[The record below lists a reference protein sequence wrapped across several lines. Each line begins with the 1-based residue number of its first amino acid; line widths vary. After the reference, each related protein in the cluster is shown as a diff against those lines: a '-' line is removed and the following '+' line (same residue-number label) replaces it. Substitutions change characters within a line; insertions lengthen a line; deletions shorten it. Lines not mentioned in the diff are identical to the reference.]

1 MVPEY
6 KFFINGEWRTSPRK
20 IQITNP
26 FNNQTVGEVY
36 LASPDDLEDAVISA
50 QSAFEKTRVLPS
62 YKRSEILEFI
72 SNEISKRREEFAE
85 MITKEMGKPILFSRA
100 EVDRAI
106 FTFKIASEEAKRI
119 NGEIIPLDLASHS
132 EKRLGFVKRFP
143 IGVILAITPFNFP
156 LNLVAHK
163 VAPAIASGNSIIL
176 KPSSQAPIVSVML
189 AEIIEKSG
197 YPVGGFN
204 LVPCKSDEIELLV
217 RDERIKM
224 VTFTGSADV
233 GWKLKNI
240 AGKKRVTLEL
250 GGNAAVVVEPD
261 ANLDFA
267 IKRIA
272 LGSFGQAGQSCIAVQ
287 RIYVHKDI
295 YTEFEK
301 KFVEETKSL
310 KVGNP
315 FEPDTIVGPLVDES
329 AAIKTEAWV
338 NEAVQNGAKILT
350 GGKRN
355 GTFYEPT
362 ILIDVKPDMKV
373 SCQEVFAPV
382 VTLEKYNT
390 FEEAIEK
397 VNNSRYGLQAGVFT
411 NDIKKIFYA
420 YEKIEVG
427 GVIINDYPTYRIDH
441 MPYGGVKDSGF
452 GREGLRYAIEEM
464 TELKLM
470 VLNFV

>member
-1 MVPEY
+1 MTCEY
-6 KFFINGEWRTSPRK
+6 KFFVNGEWRTSTRK
-20 IQITNP
+20 IKVTNP
-26 FNNQTVGEVY
+26 FNDEVVGEVY
-36 LASPDDLEDAVISA
+36 LASPQDLEDAVISA
-50 QSAFEKTRVLPS
+50 QNAFEKTRELPS
-62 YKRSEILEFI
+62 YKRAEILEFI
-72 SNEISKRREEFAE
+72 SNEIARRRDEFAL

-132 EKRLGFVKRFP
+132 EKRIGLIKRFP

-163 VAPAIASGNSIIL
+163 VAPAIASGNAIIL

-189 AEIIEKSG
+189 TEIIEKSG
-197 YPVGGFN
+197 YPSGAFN
-204 LVPCKSDEIELLV
+204 LVPCKSDEIEFLV

-224 VTFTGSADV
+224 VTFTGSSDI

-240 AGKKRVTLEL
+240 AGKKRITLEL
-250 GGNAAVVVEPD
+250 GGNAAAVVEPD
-261 ANLDFA
+261 ANLNFA
-267 IKRIA
+267 AKRIA

-287 RIYVHKDI
+287 RIYAHKDI
-295 YTEFEK
+295 YSEFEK
-301 KFVEETKSL
+301 RLIEETKNL

-315 FEPDTIVGPLVDES
+315 FEPDTIVGPLVDED
-329 AAIKTEAWV
+329 AAIKTESWV
-338 NEAVQNGAKILT
+338 NEAVQNGAKILI

-355 GTFYEPT
+355 RTFYDPT

-373 SCQEVFAPV
+373 SCQEIFAPV
-382 VTLEKYNT
+382 VTLEKYNS
-390 FEEAIEK
+390 FEEAIEM
-397 VNNSRYGLQAGVFT
+397 VNNSRYGLQAGIFT
-411 NDIKKIFYA
+411 NNLKKIFYA
-420 YEKIEVG
+420 FEKVEVG
-427 GVIINDYPTYRIDH
+427 GVVINDYPTYRIDH

>member
-1 MVPEY
+1 MVTEY

-20 IQITNP
+20 IQIKSP
-26 FNNQTVGEVY
+26 FNGEIAGEVY

-50 QSAFEKTRVLPS
+50 QNAFEKTKEIPS
-62 YKRSEILEFI
+62 HKRAEILEFI
-72 SNEISKRREEFAE
+72 SNEIAKRREDFAQ
-85 MITKEMGKPILFSRA
+85 MITREMGKPITFSRA

-132 EKRLGFVKRFP
+132 EKRLGLVKRFP
-143 IGVILAITPFNFP
+143 IGIILAITPFNFP

-163 VAPAIASGNSIIL
+163 VAPAIASGNAIIL
-176 KPSSQAPIVSVML
+176 KPSSQAPIVSIML

-197 YPVGGFN
+197 YPAGGFN

-224 VTFTGSADV
+224 VTFTGSSEV
-233 GWKLKNI
+233 GWRLKNI
-240 AGKKRVTLEL
+240 AGKKKVTLEL

-267 IKRIA
+267 VKRIA

-295 YTEFEK
+295 YPEFEK
-301 KFVEETKSL
+301 RFVEETKKL

-315 FEPDTIVGPLVDES
+315 FEPDTIVGPLVDEN
-329 AAIKTEAWV
+329 AAIKTENWV
-338 NEAVQNGAKILT
+338 NEAVKNGAKILT

-355 GTFYEPT
+355 YTFYEPT

-382 VTLEKYNT
+382 VTLERYDS
-390 FEEAIEK
+390 FEKAIQM
-397 VNNSRYGLQAGVFT
+397 VNNSRYGLQAGIFT
-411 NDIKKIFYA
+411 NNIKKIFYA
-420 YEKIEVG
+420 FEKIDVG

-452 GREGLRYAIEEM
+452 GREGLKYAIEEM

-470 VLNFV
+470 VLNLA

>member
-1 MVPEY
+1 MIPEY

-20 IQITNP
+20 IQVKNP
-26 FNNQTVGEVY
+26 FNGEIVGEVY

-50 QSAFEKTRVLPS
+50 QKGFEETKKLPS
-62 YKRSEILEFI
+62 YRRAEILEFI
-72 SNEISKRREEFAE
+72 SNEIARRREEFSQ

-132 EKRLGFVKRFP
+132 EKRFGLIKRFP

-197 YPVGGFN
+197 YPAGGFN

-224 VTFTGSADV
+224 VTFTGSSDV
-233 GWKLKNI
+233 GWRLKNI
-240 AGKKRVTLEL
+240 AGKKKVTLEL

-261 ANLDFA
+261 ANLDYA
-267 IKRIA
+267 VKRIA

-287 RIYVHKDI
+287 RIYVNREI
-295 YTEFEK
+295 YDEFEK
-301 KFVEETKSL
+301 RFIDETKKL

-315 FEPDTIVGPLVDES
+315 FEPDTIVGPMVDEN
-329 AAIKTEAWV
+329 AAIKTENWV
-338 NEAVQNGAKILT
+338 NEALQSGAKILI

-362 ILIDVKPDMKV
+362 ILVDVKPDMKV

-382 VTLEKYNT
+382 VTLEKYDS

-411 NDIKKIFYA
+411 SDYRKIFYA
-420 YEKIEVG
+420 FERIEVG

-464 TELKLM
+464 TEPKLM

>member
-6 KFFINGEWRTSPRK
+6 KFLIGGEWRTSQRK
-20 IQITNP
+20 IQVKNP
-26 FNNQTVGEVY
+26 FNNEIVGEVY

-50 QSAFEKTRVLPS
+50 QKAFEETKKLPS
-62 YKRSEILEFI
+62 YRRAEILEFI
-72 SNEISKRREEFAE
+72 SDEISKRREEFSQ

-132 EKRLGFVKRFP
+132 EGRVGFVRRFP
-143 IGVILAITPFNFP
+143 IGVVLAITPFNFP

-197 YPVGGFN
+197 YPTGGFN

-224 VTFTGSADV
+224 VTFTGSNEV
-233 GWKLKNI
+233 GWRLKNI
-240 AGKKRVTLEL
+240 AGKKKVTLEL

-261 ANLDFA
+261 ANLDYA

-287 RIYVHKDI
+287 RIYVHKEI
-295 YTEFEK
+295 YQEFEK
-301 KFVEETKSL
+301 RFVEETKKL

-315 FEPDTIVGPLVDES
+315 FEPDTIVGPMVDEN
-329 AAIKTEAWV
+329 AAIKTEKWV
-338 NEAVQNGAKILT
+338 SEAVQNGAKILI

-362 ILIDVKPDMKV
+362 ILVDVKPDMKV

-382 VTLEKYNT
+382 VTLEKYDS

-397 VNNSRYGLQAGVFT
+397 VNNSRYGLQAGIFT
-411 NDIKKIFYA
+411 SDYKKIFYA
-420 YEKIEVG
+420 FEKIEVG

-452 GREGLRYAIEEM
+452 GREGIRYAIEEM

>member
-6 KFFINGEWRTSPRK
+6 KIFIGGEWRTSLRK
-20 IQITNP
+20 IQVKNP
-26 FNNQTVGEVY
+26 FNGEVVGEVY

-50 QSAFEKTRVLPS
+50 QRAFEETKQLPS
-62 YKRSEILEFI
+62 YKRAEILEFI
-72 SNEISKRREEFAE
+72 SNEIAKRKEEFSQ
-85 MITKEMGKPILFSRA
+85 MITKEMGKPILFSRT
-100 EVDRAI
+100 EVERAI

-119 NGEIIPLDLASHS
+119 NGELIPLDLASHS
-132 EKRLGFVKRFP
+132 ERRFGIIRRFP

-163 VAPAIASGNSIIL
+163 VAPAIASGNPIIL
-176 KPSSQAPIVSVML
+176 KPSSQAPIVSAML
-189 AEIIEKSG
+189 SEIIERSG
-197 YPVGGFN
+197 YPAGGFN

-217 RDERIKM
+217 RDERIRM
-224 VTFTGSADV
+224 VTFTGSSEV
-233 GWKLKNI
+233 GWRLKNI
-240 AGKKRVTLEL
+240 AGKKKVTLEL

-261 ANLDFA
+261 ANLDYA
-267 IKRIA
+267 VKRIA

-287 RIYVHKDI
+287 RIYVNEKI
-295 YTEFEK
+295 YDEFEK
-301 KFVEETKSL
+301 RFVEETKKI

-315 FEPDTIVGPLVDES
+315 FEPDTIVGSMIDEN
-329 AAIKTEAWV
+329 AAIKTENWV
-338 NEAVQNGAKILT
+338 NEAVQNGARILI

-355 GTFYEPT
+355 GTLYEPT
-362 ILIDVKPDMKV
+362 ILVDVKPDMKV

-382 VTLEKYNT
+382 VTLEKYNH

-411 NDIKKIFYA
+411 SDYKKIFYA
-420 YEKIEVG
+420 FEKIEVG

-464 TELKLM
+464 TEMKLL
-470 VLNFV
+470 VLNFI

>member
-1 MVPEY
+1 MVTEY

-20 IQITNP
+20 IQIKSP
-26 FNNQTVGEVY
+26 FNGEIAGEVY

-50 QSAFEKTRVLPS
+50 QNAFEKTKEIPS
-62 YKRSEILEFI
+62 HKRAEILEFI
-72 SNEISKRREEFAE
+72 SNEIAKRREDFAQ
-85 MITKEMGKPILFSRA
+85 MITREMGKPITFSRA

-132 EKRLGFVKRFP
+132 EKRLGLVKRFP
-143 IGVILAITPFNFP
+143 IGIILAITPFNFP

-163 VAPAIASGNSIIL
+163 VAPAIASGNAIIL
-176 KPSSQAPIVSVML
+176 KPSSQAPIVSIML

-197 YPVGGFN
+197 YPAGGFN

-224 VTFTGSADV
+224 VTFTGSSEV
-233 GWKLKNI
+233 GWRLKNI
-240 AGKKRVTLEL
+240 AGKKKVTLEL

-267 IKRIA
+267 VKRIA

-295 YTEFEK
+295 YPEFEK
-301 KFVEETKSL
+301 RFVEETKKL

-315 FEPDTIVGPLVDES
+315 FEPDTIVGPLVDEN
-329 AAIKTEAWV
+329 AAIKTENWV
-338 NEAVQNGAKILT
+338 NEAVKNGAKILT

-355 GTFYEPT
+355 YTFYEPT

-382 VTLEKYNT
+382 VTLEKYDS
-390 FEEAIEK
+390 FEEAIQM
-397 VNNSRYGLQAGVFT
+397 VNNSRYGLQAGIFT
-411 NDIKKIFYA
+411 NNIKKIFYA
-420 YEKIEVG
+420 FDKIDVG

-452 GREGLRYAIEEM
+452 GREGLKYAIEEM

-470 VLNFV
+470 VLNLA